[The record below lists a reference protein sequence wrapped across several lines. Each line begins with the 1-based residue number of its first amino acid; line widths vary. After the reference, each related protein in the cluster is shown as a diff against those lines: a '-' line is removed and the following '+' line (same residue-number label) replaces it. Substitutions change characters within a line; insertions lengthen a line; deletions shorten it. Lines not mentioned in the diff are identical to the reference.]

1 MGNGLNEQSPEGFIP
16 DNGFSVSSQSEEVR
30 QARYQVG
37 QQVHDVLQG
46 TESLGSSSSATSYAY
61 QVNLLEHLIAYL
73 RKFQEG
79 LQQVAGNYAK
89 KLENLRN
96 EGMMLEPYNR
106 LQYEM
111 DVTRRQ
117 IYNLVQHIEEED
129 IPAVKKALAH
139 CEKMRDQ
146 R

>member
-1 MGNGLNEQSPEGFIP
+1 MGNGLNEQTPEGFIT
-16 DNGFSVSSQSEEVR
+16 DNGGSASSQSDDVR
-30 QARYQVG
+30 QASYQVG
-37 QQVHDVLQG
+37 QQVHDVLYG
-46 TESLGSSSSATSYAY
+46 SESHGSSSSANSYAY

-79 LQQVAGNYAK
+79 LRQVADNYSK

-106 LQYEM
+106 LQHEM

-117 IYNLVQHIEEED
+117 IFNLVQHIEVQD